1 MCLKLMEN
9 WEKKYITLTEEKQ
22 SVLAFVL
29 KNEIFFVKIEE
40 YTKNVEQISND
51 NNTLAWKWKIKK
63 KDSYRKNWK
72 KRFCEKLKVVFIS
85 RNKSKGIFKRHYSR
99 KNWFNEFNSFI
110 KLWSPKCH
118 DQRFPDFFFQ
128 TFVYWD

>member
-9 WEKKYITLTEEKQ
+9 WEKKCITLTEEKQ

-63 KDSYRKNWK
+63 KDSYRKN
-72 KRFCEKLKVVFIS
+72 
-85 RNKSKGIFKRHYSR
+85 
-99 KNWFNEFNSFI
+99 
-110 KLWSPKCH
+110 
-118 DQRFPDFFFQ
+118 
-128 TFVYWD
+128 

>member
-63 KDSYRKNWK
+63 KIHIVKIEK
-72 KRFCEKLKVVFIS
+72 KGFV
-85 RNKSKGIFKRHYSR
+85 RN
-99 KNWFNEFNSFI
+99 
-110 KLWSPKCH
+110 
-118 DQRFPDFFFQ
+118 
-128 TFVYWD
+128 